1 MAGWWYGMPPST
13 TLDWLTR
20 GRFVSAD
27 RDDQTKKDLL
37 WDYTEAVSE
46 LDAFHVQF
54 RAVADR
60 LDLTAKLKS

>member
-1 MAGWWYGMPPST
+1 
-13 TLDWLTR
+13 
-20 GRFVSAD
+20 VSAD
-27 RDDQTKKDLL
+27 RDDQTKKDVL

-46 LDAFHVQF
+46 LEAFHVQS